1 MPRIIGLLFSG
12 FMVRLYGA
20 VMATTV
26 AYYVWSY
33 VAHVFATANHAMSV
47 LG

>member
-1 MPRIIGLLFSG
+1 MARIFGLLFSG
-12 FMVRLYGA
+12 FMVRLYAAIMA
-20 VMATTV
+20 VTV
-26 AYYVWSY
+26 GLYVWNY